1 MDKMKIGLIV
11 FNVICLAFF
20 VFVVVWSITNWN
32 TIKSSFDGTK
42 LYTQSA
48 LDEAYKQGLGDK
60 EKYEQRINDYKT
72 QIETLNKSIKELTD
86 ENTILKNNNKDYA
99 KLIEELQAKVKELQ
113 NKVKYYESLL
123 SAYENVN
130 KLIAT
135 FMYNDEVYLVQLYE
149 SGSKVS
155 IQAPQDTDHIT
166 FEGWL
171 VNGQEV
177 DLETYTITENTTF
190 VAKLTYHQIV
200 TYKDSDTVLKTQ
212 KVKKADVLDTQGY
225 LAPTKSYYNF
235 AEWQLNGESIASGY
249 VVNDDIVLT
258 AKYEYALNGQ
268 YVYYVGVTGI
278 QLEGVFTISDT
289 TIENVISRKNGKQ
302 NTLITFAL
310 NDNKINATIDVTGD
324 GKRHSNI
331 VFEPMLDSAN
341 NITAIK
347 QTITAGD
354 VYVDHRYCYKCDE
367 DLSQNYINIFVDGK
381 LTKSILKSEMAQK
394 LSANYADKYVPTIT
408 LANGDTV
415 ALNFTKVQDSYFVFI
430 NKIDEDGF
438 GYSHY
443 YYTMAGWGAV
453 PISNNA
459 KTSITVQFKNATS
472 QVIDNSVKYE
482 YQI

>member
-1 MDKMKIGLIV
+1 M
-11 FNVICLAFF
+11 
-20 VFVVVWSITNWN
+20 
-32 TIKSSFDGTK
+32 
-42 LYTQSA
+42 
-48 LDEAYKQGLGDK
+48 
-60 EKYEQRINDYKT
+60 
-72 QIETLNKSIKELTD
+72 
-86 ENTILKNNNKDYA
+86 
-99 KLIEELQAKVKELQ
+99 
-113 NKVKYYESLL
+113 
-123 SAYENVN
+123 
-130 KLIAT
+130 
-135 FMYNDEVYLVQLYE
+135 QLYE

-171 VNGQEV
+171 VDGQEV

-190 VAKLTYHQIV
+190 VAKLTYYQIV
-200 TYKDSDTVLKTQ
+200 TYTDGETVLKTQ

-225 LAPTKSYYNF
+225 VAPTKSYYNF
-235 AEWQLNGESIASGY
+235 AEWQLNGESIANGY
-249 VVNDDIVLT
+249 IVNDDIVLT

-381 LTKSILKSEMAQK
+381 LTKSISKSEMAQK

-438 GYSHY
+438 GYSHC